1 MTPKTWQDFLDVAHA
16 EQEAEPPPPLT
27 LAQSALLRRL
37 LAADRDTSQQKNK
50 GEPK

>member
-1 MTPKTWQDFLDVAHA
+1 MATEWEQYRAVARA
-16 EQEAEPPPPLT
+16 EQEAEPPPSLT

-37 LAADRDTSQQKNK
+37 LAADRDRSQQKDN